1 MMHSRSKHDQVAC
14 PRCGTIYEC
23 KMGSINL
30 CQCTAVQLT
39 EEQRQY
45 ISSSFSDCL
54 CATCLLALQT
64 EYNQIVHSKSSS
76 T

>member
-1 MMHSRSKHDQVAC
+1 MKHACSKHDQVAC

-30 CQCTAVQLT
+30 CQCTTVHLT

-45 ISSSFSDCL
+45 IGSLFSDCL
-54 CATCLLALQT
+54 CANCLVVLQT
-64 EYNQIVHSKSSS
+64 DYNQLVHDLKV
-76 T
+76 

>member
-1 MMHSRSKHDQVAC
+1 MHKHDQVAC

-30 CQCTAVQLT
+30 CQCMAVQLT

-45 ISSSFSDCL
+45 VGSLFSDCL
-54 CATCLLALQT
+54 CASCLMALQAD
-64 EYNQIVHSKSSS
+64 YNQTVLQNQLDSEV
-76 T
+76 